1 MNAVEI
7 KGLTKFYG
15 EIIGIENL
23 NLTIKAGE
31 VVGFLGPNG
40 AGKSTTIR
48 TLLGL
53 ITATRGSATFFGQ
66 DALVRDPRI
75 RKEIGYLPGV
85 PTYYNQYRAIDFLK
99 LIANIRGSNCDS
111 TISNYSKRLNL
122 DLSKK
127 IGELSKG
134 NRQKVAVIQ
143 AFMHQPKIILLD
155 EPTSGLDPLVQMEF
169 EKILDEAKA
178 RGAAVLLSSHVMSE
192 VEHLADRVAIINK
205 GKLVVFEDIATLRA
219 RTIRKIDLHFPEI
232 TDAARFKNLS
242 SVTDVDVHG
251 KRITCTVVG
260 SEHEL
265 LKVAVELGVEN
276 VKTHETSLEDIF
288 LAQIGEMK

>member
-1 MNAVEI
+1 MNVVEI
-7 KGLTKFYG
+7 RGLTKFYG
-15 EIIGIENL
+15 DVVGIENL
-23 NLTIKAGE
+23 DLDIKSGE

-53 ITATRGSATFFGQ
+53 IDATSGKATFEGVN
-66 DALVRDPRI
+66 ALTRNPTLRQKV
-75 RKEIGYLPGV
+75 GYLPGA
-85 PTYYNQYRAIDFLK
+85 PTYYNRYKAIDFLK
-99 LIANIRGSNCDS
+99 MFAEIRGANCDEA
-111 TISNYSKRLNL
+111 IADYAKRLNL
-122 DLSKK
+122 DLTKK

-143 AFMHQPKIILLD
+143 AFMHKPKILFLD
-155 EPTSGLDPLVQMEF
+155 EPTSGLDPLVQIEF

-192 VEHLADRVAIINK
+192 VEHLADRVAIINR
-205 GKLVVFEDIATLRA
+205 GKLIVFEDIATLRA
-219 RTIRKIDLHFPEI
+219 RTIRKIDFHFAQI
-232 TDAARFKNLS
+232 TSPDRFKSLP
-242 SVTDVDVHG
+242 SVSEVDIHG
-251 KRITCTVVG
+251 KRITCTVIG

-265 LKVAVELGVEN
+265 LKIAVELGVEN

-288 LAQIGEMK
+288 LAEVGKK

>member
-1 MNAVEI
+1 MNVVEI
-7 KGLTKFYG
+7 RGLTKFYG
-15 EIIGIENL
+15 DVVGIQDL
-23 NLTIKAGE
+23 NLDIKAGE

-53 ITATRGSATFFGQ
+53 ISASSGTATFNGIN
-66 DALVRDPRI
+66 ALTKAPEI
-75 RKEIGYLPGV
+75 RKNVGYLPGA
-85 PTYYNQYRAIDFLK
+85 PMYYNRYKAIDFLK
-99 LIANIRGSNCDS
+99 MFAEIRGVNCDLV
-111 TISNYSKRLNL
+111 IHDYAKRLNL

-127 IGELSKG
+127 VGELSKG

-143 AFMHQPKIILLD
+143 AFMHLPQILFLD
-155 EPTSGLDPLVQMEF
+155 EPTSGLDPLVQIEF
-169 EKILDEAKA
+169 EKILDESKA

-205 GKLVVFEDIATLRA
+205 GKLMVFEDIATLRA
-219 RTIRKIDLHFPEI
+219 RTIRKIDLHFPSPI
-232 TDAARFKNLS
+232 STDKFKNLE
-242 SVTDVDVHG
+242 SVSEIDVHG
-251 KRITCTVVG
+251 KRITCTVIG
-260 SEHEL
+260 SEHDL

-288 LAQIGEMK
+288 LAEVGKE

>member
-1 MNAVEI
+1 MNVVEI
-7 KGLTKFYG
+7 RGLTKFYG
-15 EIIGIENL
+15 DVVGIQDL
-23 NLTIKAGE
+23 NLDIKAGE

-53 ITATRGSATFFGQ
+53 ISASSGTATFNGLN
-66 DALVRDPRI
+66 ALTKAPKI
-75 RKEIGYLPGV
+75 RKNVGYLPGA
-85 PTYYNQYRAIDFLK
+85 PMYYNRYKAIDFLK
-99 LIANIRGSNCDS
+99 MFAEIRGVNCDLV
-111 TISNYSKRLNL
+111 IHDYAKRLNL

-127 IGELSKG
+127 VGELSKG

-143 AFMHQPKIILLD
+143 AFMHLPQILFLD
-155 EPTSGLDPLVQMEF
+155 EPTSGLDPLVQIEF
-169 EKILDEAKA
+169 EKILDESKA

-205 GKLVVFEDIATLRA
+205 GKLMVFEDIATLRA
-219 RTIRKIDLHFPEI
+219 RTIRKIDLHFPSPI
-232 TDAARFKNLS
+232 STDKFKNLE
-242 SVTDVDVHG
+242 SVSEIDVHG
-251 KRITCTVVG
+251 KRITCTVIG
-260 SEHEL
+260 SEHDL

-288 LAQIGEMK
+288 LAEVGKE

>member
-7 KGLTKFYG
+7 RGLTKNYG
-15 EIIGIENL
+15 EVIGIQNL
-23 NLTIKAGE
+23 NLDIKAGE

-53 ITATRGSATFFGQ
+53 IQASSGSATFLGKN
-66 DALVRDPRI
+66 ALTRDPGI
-75 RKEIGYLPGV
+75 RSEVGYLPGA
-85 PTYYNQYRAIDFLK
+85 PTYYNRYKAIDFLK
-99 LIANIRGSNCDS
+99 MFADIRGVNCDEK
-111 TISNYSKRLNL
+111 IADYARRLKL
-122 DLSKK
+122 DLYKR

-155 EPTSGLDPLVQMEF
+155 EPTSGLDPLVQLEF

-192 VEHLADRVAIINK
+192 VEHLADRVAIINR

-219 RTIRKIDLHFPEI
+219 RTIRKIDLHFPKEVSADKFR
-232 TDAARFKNLS
+232 TLS
-242 SVTDVDVHG
+242 SVSEVDVHG
-251 KRITCTVVG
+251 KRITCNVIG

-265 LKVAVELGVEN
+265 LKVALELGVEN
-276 VKTHETSLEDIF
+276 IRTHETSLEDIF
-288 LAQIGEMK
+288 LAEVAQS

>member
-1 MNAVEI
+1 MNVVEI
-7 KGLTKFYG
+7 RGLTKFYG
-15 EIIGIENL
+15 DVVGIENL
-23 NLTIKAGE
+23 DLDIKAGE

-53 ITATRGSATFFGQ
+53 ISATSGSATFDGV
-66 DALVRDPRI
+66 DALTSNPEL
-75 RKEIGYLPGV
+75 RKNIGYLPGA
-85 PTYYNQYRAIDFLK
+85 PTYYNKYKAIDFLRMF
-99 LIANIRGSNCDS
+99 AEIRRSNCDAN
-111 TISNYSKRLNL
+111 ILDYAKRLNL
-122 DLSKK
+122 DLNKK

-143 AFMHQPKIILLD
+143 AFMHQPKILFLD
-155 EPTSGLDPLVQMEF
+155 EPTSGLDPLVQIEF

-192 VEHLADRVAIINK
+192 VEHLADRVAIINR
-205 GKLVVFEDIATLRA
+205 GKLMVFEDIATLRA
-219 RTIRKIDLHFPEI
+219 RTIRKIDLHFAQI
-232 TDAARFKNLS
+232 TSPDRFKSLP
-242 SVTDVDVHG
+242 SVSDVDIHG
-251 KRITCTVVG
+251 KRITCTVIG

-276 VKTHETSLEDIF
+276 IKTHETSLEDIF
-288 LAQIGEMK
+288 LAELGKR

>member
-1 MNAVEI
+1 MNVVEI
-7 KGLTKFYG
+7 RGLTKFYG
-15 EIIGIENL
+15 DVVGIQDLNL
-23 NLTIKAGE
+23 NIKAGE

-53 ITATRGSATFFGQ
+53 ISASSGTATFNGIN
-66 DALVRDPRI
+66 ALTKAPEI
-75 RKEIGYLPGV
+75 RKNVGYLPGA
-85 PTYYNQYRAIDFLK
+85 PMYYNRYKAIDFLK
-99 LIANIRGSNCDS
+99 MFAEIRGVNCDLV
-111 TISNYSKRLNL
+111 IHDYAKRLNL

-127 IGELSKG
+127 VGELSKG

-143 AFMHQPKIILLD
+143 AFMHLPQILFLD
-155 EPTSGLDPLVQMEF
+155 EPTSGLDPLVQIEF
-169 EKILDEAKA
+169 EKILDESKA

-205 GKLVVFEDIATLRA
+205 GKLMVFEDIAKLRA
-219 RTIRKIDLHFPEI
+219 RTIRKIDLHFPSPI
-232 TDAARFKNLS
+232 STDKFKNLE
-242 SVTDVDVHG
+242 SVSEIDVHG
-251 KRITCTVVG
+251 KRITCTVIG
-260 SEHEL
+260 SEHDL

-288 LAQIGEMK
+288 LAEVGKE

>member
-1 MNAVEI
+1 MNVVEI
-7 KGLTKFYG
+7 RGLTKFYG
-15 EIIGIENL
+15 DVVGIENL
-23 NLTIKAGE
+23 DLDIKAGE

-53 ITATRGSATFFGQ
+53 ISATSGSATFEGV
-66 DALVRDPRI
+66 DALAANPEL
-75 RKEIGYLPGV
+75 RKNIGYLPGA
-85 PTYYNQYRAIDFLK
+85 PTYYNRYKAIDFLK
-99 LIANIRGSNCDS
+99 MFAEIRGSNCDAL
-111 TISNYSKRLNL
+111 ILEYAKRLNL
-122 DLSKK
+122 DLNKK

-143 AFMHQPKIILLD
+143 AFMHQPRILFLD
-155 EPTSGLDPLVQMEF
+155 EPTSGLDPLVQIEF

-192 VEHLADRVAIINK
+192 VEHLADRVAIINR
-205 GKLVVFEDIATLRA
+205 GKLMVFEDIAMLRA
-219 RTIRKIDLHFPEI
+219 RTIRKIDLHFAQI
-232 TDAARFKNLS
+232 TSPDRFKSLP
-242 SVTDVDVHG
+242 SVSEVDIHG
-251 KRITCTVVG
+251 KRITCTVIG

-276 VKTHETSLEDIF
+276 VKTHEASLEDIF
-288 LAQIGEMK
+288 LAEVGKK

>member
-1 MNAVEI
+1 MNVVEI
-7 KGLTKFYG
+7 RGLTKFYG
-15 EIIGIENL
+15 DVVGIENL
-23 NLTIKAGE
+23 DLDIKSGE

-53 ITATRGSATFFGQ
+53 IDATSGKATFEGVN
-66 DALVRDPRI
+66 ALTRNPTLRQKV
-75 RKEIGYLPGV
+75 GYLPGA
-85 PTYYNQYRAIDFLK
+85 PTYYNRYKAIDFLK
-99 LIANIRGSNCDS
+99 MFAEIRGANCDEA
-111 TISNYSKRLNL
+111 IADYAKRLNL
-122 DLSKK
+122 DLTKK

-143 AFMHQPKIILLD
+143 AFMHKPKILFLD
-155 EPTSGLDPLVQMEF
+155 EPTSGLDPLVQIEF

-192 VEHLADRVAIINK
+192 VEHLADRVAIINR
-205 GKLVVFEDIATLRA
+205 GKLMVFEGIATLRA
-219 RTIRKIDLHFPEI
+219 RTIRKIDFHFAQI
-232 TDAARFKNLS
+232 TSPDRFKSLP
-242 SVTDVDVHG
+242 SVSEVDIHG
-251 KRITCTVVG
+251 KRITCTVIG

-265 LKVAVELGVEN
+265 LKIAVELGVEN

-288 LAQIGEMK
+288 LAEVGKK

>member
-1 MNAVEI
+1 MNVVEI
-7 KGLTKFYG
+7 RGLTKNYG
-15 EIIGIENL
+15 EVIGIQDL
-23 NLTIKAGE
+23 NLDIKAGE

-53 ITATRGSATFFGQ
+53 IEATSGSATFLGQ
-66 DALVRDPRI
+66 NALTRNPKMRREV
-75 RKEIGYLPGV
+75 GYLPGA
-85 PTYYNQYRAIDFLK
+85 PTYYNRYKAIDFLK
-99 LIANIRGSNCDS
+99 MFADIRGINCDKN
-111 TISNYSKRLNL
+111 IEDFAKRLKL
-122 DLSKK
+122 DLSKR

-143 AFMHQPKIILLD
+143 AFMHEPRIILLD
-155 EPTSGLDPLVQMEF
+155 EPTSGLDPLVQLEF

-192 VEHLADRVAIINK
+192 VEHLADRVAIINH

-219 RTIRKIDLHFPEI
+219 RTIRKIDLHFPTPVSPEK
-232 TDAARFKNLS
+232 FKTLA
-242 SVTDVDVHG
+242 SVSEVDVHG
-251 KRITCTVVG
+251 KRITCNVVG

-265 LKVAVELGVEN
+265 LKVALELGVEN
-276 VKTHETSLEDIF
+276 IRTHETSLEDIF
-288 LAQIGEMK
+288 FAEVAQS

>member
-1 MNAVEI
+1 MNVVEI
-7 KGLTKFYG
+7 QGLTKFYG
-15 EIIGIENL
+15 DVVGIENL
-23 NLTIKAGE
+23 NLEIKAGE

-48 TLLGL
+48 VLLGL
-53 ITATRGSATFFGQ
+53 INATSGKATFNGV
-66 DALVRDPRI
+66 DALTKNPDLRRQV
-75 RKEIGYLPGV
+75 GYLPGA
-85 PTYYNQYRAIDFLK
+85 PTYYNRYKALDFLK
-99 LIANIRGSNCDS
+99 MFADIRSVNCDE
-111 TISNYSKRLNL
+111 IIYDYAKRLKL
-122 DLSKK
+122 DLTKK

-143 AFMHQPKIILLD
+143 AFMHQPKILFLD
-155 EPTSGLDPLVQMEF
+155 EPTSGLDPLVQIEF

-205 GKLVVFEDIATLRA
+205 GRLMVFEDIATLRS
-219 RTIRKIDLHFPEI
+219 RTIRKIDLHFPSLTQAEK
-232 TDAARFKNLS
+232 FKTLS
-242 SVTDVDVHG
+242 SVSAVDVHG
-251 KRITCTVVG
+251 KRITCTVIG

-265 LKVAVELGVEN
+265 LKLAVELGVEH

-288 LAQIGEMK
+288 LAEVGRN

>member
-1 MNAVEI
+1 MNVVEI
-7 KGLTKFYG
+7 RGLTKFYG
-15 EIIGIENL
+15 DVVGIENL
-23 NLTIKAGE
+23 DLDIKSGE

-53 ITATRGSATFFGQ
+53 IDATSGKATFEGVN
-66 DALVRDPRI
+66 ALTRNPTLRQKV
-75 RKEIGYLPGV
+75 GYLPGA
-85 PTYYNQYRAIDFLK
+85 PTYYNRYKAIDFLK
-99 LIANIRGSNCDS
+99 MFAEIRGANCDEA
-111 TISNYSKRLNL
+111 IADYAKRLNL
-122 DLSKK
+122 DLTKK

-143 AFMHQPKIILLD
+143 AFMHKPKILFLD
-155 EPTSGLDPLVQMEF
+155 EPTSGLDPLVQIEF

-192 VEHLADRVAIINK
+192 VEHLADRVAIINR
-205 GKLVVFEDIATLRA
+205 GKLMVFEDIATLRA
-219 RTIRKIDLHFPEI
+219 RTIRKIDFHFAQI
-232 TDAARFKNLS
+232 TSPDRFKSLP
-242 SVTDVDVHG
+242 SVSEVDIHG
-251 KRITCTVVG
+251 KRITCTVIG

-265 LKVAVELGVEN
+265 LKIAVELGVEN

-288 LAQIGEMK
+288 LAEVGKK

>member
-1 MNAVEI
+1 MNVVEI

-15 EIIGIENL
+15 SDVGIENL
-23 NLTIKAGE
+23 NLQIKAGE

-53 ITATRGSATFFGQ
+53 IKATSGSATFMGVN
-66 DALVRDPRI
+66 ALDGDPAI
-75 RKEIGYLPGV
+75 RKDIGYLPGA
-85 PTYYNQYRAIDFLK
+85 PTYYNKYKAIDFLQ
-99 LIANIRGSNCDS
+99 LFAQIRRLSCDKY
-111 TISNYSKRLNL
+111 INEYAAQLNL
-122 DLSKK
+122 DLNKK

-143 AFMHQPKIILLD
+143 AFMHQPKILFLD
-155 EPTSGLDPLVQMEF
+155 EPTSGLDPLVQLEF
-169 EKILDEAKA
+169 EKILDSAKA

-192 VEHLADRVAIINK
+192 VEHLADRVAIINR

-219 RTIRKIDLHFPEI
+219 RTIRKIDLHFANEV
-232 TDAARFKNLS
+232 DATCFKNLS
-242 SVTDVDVHG
+242 SVSDVDVHG
-251 KRITCTVVG
+251 KRITCTVIG

-265 LKVAVELGVEN
+265 LKLAVELSVEN
-276 VKTHETSLEDIF
+276 VRTHETSLEDIF
-288 LAQIGEMK
+288 LAEIGRK

>member
-1 MNAVEI
+1 MNVVEI
-7 KGLTKFYG
+7 RGLTKFYG
-15 EIIGIENL
+15 DVVGIQDLNL
-23 NLTIKAGE
+23 NIKAGE

-53 ITATRGSATFFGQ
+53 ISASSGTATFNGLN
-66 DALVRDPRI
+66 ALTKAPEI
-75 RKEIGYLPGV
+75 RKNVGYLPGA
-85 PTYYNQYRAIDFLK
+85 PMYYNRYKAIDFLK
-99 LIANIRGSNCDS
+99 MFAEIRGVNCDLV
-111 TISNYSKRLNL
+111 IYDYAKRLNL

-127 IGELSKG
+127 VGELSKG

-143 AFMHQPKIILLD
+143 AFMHLPQILFLD
-155 EPTSGLDPLVQMEF
+155 EPTSGLDPLVQIEF
-169 EKILDEAKA
+169 EKILDESKA

-205 GKLVVFEDIATLRA
+205 GKLMVFEDIATLRA
-219 RTIRKIDLHFPEI
+219 RTIRKIDLHFPSPI
-232 TDAARFKNLS
+232 STDKFKNLE
-242 SVTDVDVHG
+242 SVSEIDVHG
-251 KRITCTVVG
+251 KRITCTVIG
-260 SEHEL
+260 SEHDL

-288 LAQIGEMK
+288 LAEVGKQ

>member
-1 MNAVEI
+1 MNVVEI

-15 EIIGIENL
+15 QVVGIQDL
-23 NLTIKAGE
+23 NLDIEAGE

-53 ITATRGSATFFGQ
+53 IDATSGTATFEGEN
-66 DALVRDPRI
+66 ALTRNPSL
-75 RKEIGYLPGV
+75 RKKVGYLPGA
-85 PTYYNQYRAIDFLK
+85 PTYYNKYKAIDFLK
-99 LIANIRGSNCDS
+99 MFAEIRGANCDEV
-111 TISNYSKRLNL
+111 IVDYSKRLNL
-122 DLSKK
+122 DLTKK

-143 AFMHQPKIILLD
+143 AFMHQPKILFLD
-155 EPTSGLDPLVQMEF
+155 EPTSGLDPLVQIEF

-205 GKLVVFEDIATLRA
+205 GKLVVFENIATLRA
-219 RTIRKIDLHFPEI
+219 RTIRKIDLHFSEI
-232 TDAARFKNLS
+232 TSAERFKTLP
-242 SVTDVDVHG
+242 SVSEVDVHG
-251 KRITCTVVG
+251 KRITCTVIG

-265 LKVAVELGVEN
+265 LRVAVDLGVEN
-276 VKTHETSLEDIF
+276 VQTHETSLEDIF
-288 LAQIGEMK
+288 LSEVGKK

>member
-1 MNAVEI
+1 MTAVVEVR
-7 KGLTKFYG
+7 GLTKHYG
-15 EIIGIENL
+15 DVVGIEDL
-23 NLTIKAGE
+23 NIEINAGE
-31 VVGFLGPNG
+31 VIGFLGPNG

-53 ITATRGSATFFGQ
+53 ISATSGSATFLGE
-66 DALVRDPRI
+66 DALTGDPKL
-75 RKEIGYLPGV
+75 RKNIGYLPGA
-85 PTYYNQYRAIDFLK
+85 PTYYNQYKALDFLR
-99 LIANIRGSNCDS
+99 LFANIRGVNCDDVIFDYAS
-111 TISNYSKRLNL
+111 RLKL

-143 AFMHQPKIILLD
+143 AFMHKPQILFLD
-155 EPTSGLDPLVQMEF
+155 EPTSGLDPLVQIEF

-192 VEHLADRVAIINK
+192 VEHLADRVAIIHK

-219 RTIRKIDLHFPEI
+219 RTIRKVDLHFPVA
-232 TDAARFKNLS
+232 TDPSQFKSLA
-242 SVTDVDVHG
+242 SVTEVDVHG
-251 KRITCTVVG
+251 KRITCSVVG

-265 LKVAVELGVEN
+265 FKLAVALGVEN
-276 VKTHETSLEDIF
+276 VRTHETSLEDIF
-288 LAQIGEMK
+288 LAEIGRK

>member
-1 MNAVEI
+1 MNVVEI
-7 KGLTKFYG
+7 QGLTKFYG
-15 EIIGIENL
+15 DVVGIENL
-23 NLTIKAGE
+23 NLEIKAGE

-48 TLLGL
+48 VLLGL
-53 ITATRGSATFFGQ
+53 INASSGRASFNGA
-66 DALVRDPRI
+66 DALTKNPDLRRQV
-75 RKEIGYLPGV
+75 GYLPGA
-85 PTYYNQYRAIDFLK
+85 PTYYNRYKALDFLK
-99 LIANIRGSNCDS
+99 MFADIRGVNCDE
-111 TISNYSKRLNL
+111 IIYDYARRLKL
-122 DLSKK
+122 DLTKK

-143 AFMHQPKIILLD
+143 AFMHQPKILFLD
-155 EPTSGLDPLVQMEF
+155 EPTSGLDPLVQIEF

-205 GKLVVFEDIATLRA
+205 GRLMVFEDIATLRS
-219 RTIRKIDLHFPEI
+219 RTIRKIDLHFPAI
-232 TDAARFKNLS
+232 TSAERFKSLS
-242 SVTDVDVHG
+242 SVSEVDVHG

-265 LKVAVELGVEN
+265 LKLAVELGVEN

-288 LAQIGEMK
+288 LAEVGRN

>member
-1 MNAVEI
+1 MNVVEI

-15 EIIGIENL
+15 SDVGIENL
-23 NLTIKAGE
+23 NLQIKAGE

-53 ITATRGSATFFGQ
+53 IKATSGSATFMGVN
-66 DALVRDPRI
+66 ALDGDPAI
-75 RKEIGYLPGV
+75 RKDIGYLPGA
-85 PTYYNQYRAIDFLK
+85 PTYYNKYKAIDFLQ
-99 LIANIRGSNCDS
+99 LFAQIRQLNCDKY
-111 TISNYSKRLNL
+111 INEYAAQLNL
-122 DLSKK
+122 DLNKK

-143 AFMHQPKIILLD
+143 AFMHQPKILFLD
-155 EPTSGLDPLVQMEF
+155 EPTSGLDPLVQLEF
-169 EKILDEAKA
+169 EKILDSAKA

-192 VEHLADRVAIINK
+192 VEHLADRVAIINR

-219 RTIRKIDLHFPEI
+219 RTIRKIDLHFANEV
-232 TDAARFKNLS
+232 DATCFKNLS
-242 SVTDVDVHG
+242 SVSDVDVHG
-251 KRITCTVVG
+251 KRITCTVIG

-265 LKVAVELGVEN
+265 LKLAVELGVEN
-276 VKTHETSLEDIF
+276 VRTHETSLEDIF
-288 LAQIGEMK
+288 LAEIGRK